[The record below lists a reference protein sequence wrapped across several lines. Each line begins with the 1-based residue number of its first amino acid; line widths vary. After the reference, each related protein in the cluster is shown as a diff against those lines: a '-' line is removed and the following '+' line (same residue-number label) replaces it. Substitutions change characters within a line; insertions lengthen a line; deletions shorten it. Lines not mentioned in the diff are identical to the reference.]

1 MTEEDSRPESSG
13 VWSTLGL
20 GVAVILAASVCFLA
34 AFFITAD
41 LLDDSGAAGTPS
53 QVPARSDVAPAED
66 EAGDAASD
74 RAAPISPGALAG
86 APEPSPGAPAA
97 ATGAGELF
105 TTTAMPDFDPDT
117 LIHGGPGEQGAIL
130 AGPGIVRSS
139 GADRR
144 TDWELIVPS
153 AQIRAPVAKVGVTPR
168 NLLGAPDNPEIIGWW
183 EDGPAPGE
191 DGNVLM
197 DGHRDYR
204 DIFENVGFGVCWL
217 LTETRPGDLI
227 IVRDISDGRAY
238 VYTVS
243 EIHSVD
249 WDDPSGDRFLRS
261 SDDPILTLVTCE
273 GAFDE
278 ENHNYS
284 QRRVVVAELTD
295 RVAPSSGGG

>member
-13 VWSTLGL
+13 VGRTLAL

-34 AFFITAD
+34 AFFITAE
-41 LLDDSGAAGTPS
+41 LLDDGVTTGASS
-53 QVPARSDVAPAED
+53 QVAPRSDVAPAADDAE
-66 EAGDAASD
+66 DAASG
-74 RAAPISPGALAG
+74 RAAQISPGALAG
-86 APEPSPGAPAA
+86 APEPAPGAPAA
-97 ATGAGELF
+97 ATGELF
-105 TTTAMPDFDPDT
+105 TTSVMPDFDPDT
-117 LIHGGPGEQGAIL
+117 LIYGGPGEQGAIL

-144 TDWELIVPS
+144 TNWELIVPS

-191 DGNVLM
+191 AGNVLM

-261 SDDPILTLVTCE
+261 SDAPILTLVTCE

>member
-13 VWSTLGL
+13 VGRTLAL

-34 AFFITAD
+34 AFFITAE
-41 LLDDSGAAGTPS
+41 LLDDGVPTGASS
-53 QVPARSDVAPAED
+53 QVAPAI
-66 EAGDAASD
+66 GC
-74 RAAPISPGALAG
+74 RARRGRGRGRRPATAPRRSAPGALAG
-86 APEPSPGAPAA
+86 APQPAPGAPAA

-153 AQIRAPVAKVGVTPR
+153 AQIRAAIAKVGVTPR

-191 DGNVLM
+191 AGNVLM

-238 VYTVS
+238 VYT
-243 EIHSVD
+243 
-249 WDDPSGDRFLRS
+249 
-261 SDDPILTLVTCE
+261 
-273 GAFDE
+273 
-278 ENHNYS
+278 
-284 QRRVVVAELTD
+284 
-295 RVAPSSGGG
+295 